1 MCWSCR
7 RYKSGCN
14 PHQCILDGGH
24 YVNEDFQHLSARVVK
39 QVHWA
44 KIVVNHYVTRCVYQ
58 YKGEGC

>member
-1 MCWSCR
+1 M
-7 RYKSGCN
+7 SGCN

-24 YVNEDFQHLSARVVK
+24 YVHVDFQHLSARVVK